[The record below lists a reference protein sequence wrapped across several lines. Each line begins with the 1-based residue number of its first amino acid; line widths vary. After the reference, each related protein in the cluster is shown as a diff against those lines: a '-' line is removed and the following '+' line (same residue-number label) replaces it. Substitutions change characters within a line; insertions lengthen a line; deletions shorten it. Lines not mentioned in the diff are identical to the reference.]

1 VPTSRHN
8 EIECNF
14 KQISLAHK
22 SSALDTNGIDCNSN
36 ICIFAVNAL
45 DVQKDQNSGIPTEA
59 QLVQESIELFKQSN
73 LTPESVM
80 KLQRRESSLIPII
93 AYLEQSDL
101 PKLQRDA
108 RRLILR
114 CADYHLCNSLLFL
127 SRNAK
132 SKRTENF
139 KCKYQLVLPRILIQ
153 PVLELYHD
161 SPMAGHGGIQS
172 TTDIIL
178 SLLLF

>member
-1 VPTSRHN
+1 MPTSRHN
-8 EIECNF
+8 EIDCNF
-14 KQISLAHK
+14 KQLSLAHK

-73 LTPESVM
+73 FTPESVM
-80 KLQRRESSLIPII
+80 KLQRRDSSLIPII

-139 KCKYQLVLPRILIQ
+139 KCKYQLVLPRI
-153 PVLELYHD
+153 
-161 SPMAGHGGIQS
+161 
-172 TTDIIL
+172 
-178 SLLLF
+178 